1 MSNIVTNAVKHWQGT
16 PTQKLVLMCLAD
28 GAGDDGAVP
37 AWRSSAGSI
46 CSWTCLKRTAV
57 TEALKSLEA
66 AGLVAVDRP
75 RGQISTIRL
84 VFEVVDELPNPPGK
98 RCTPADGVPRETVDH
113 PPGKRQGVPRQ
124 TVGSTPGNGHLT
136 PLHQTPVIH
145 QERKRTRKRDAPSV
159 EKPMATVDQLVEAG
173 FPADVAN
180 EFIAHKAA
188 LKAPLTERAWRDH
201 LAEALKAG
209 WSPLQAAEK
218 VMAKSWKGFEA
229 RYVASEK
236 PPGQSQLSFAQQ
248 DEAAR
253 RKRWEEMTGRK
264 WPESRV
270 FDMLPTAAEFNNL
283 EPL

>member
-1 MSNIVTNAVKHWQGT
+1 MSNIVTNAVKGWQGP
-16 PTQKLVLMCLAD
+16 PTHKYVLMCLAD

-136 PLHQTPVIH
+136 PLHQTPDLHLVGQQVVEQSKPVIKKPPTKKKTRLTDDFLPNETGMRYASDREVDAGTEVQSFKNHH
-145 QERKRTRKRDAPSV
+145 QSKGNTFLDWQA
-159 EKPMATVDQLVEAG
+159 
-173 FPADVAN
+173 
-180 EFIAHKAA
+180 
-188 LKAPLTERAWRDH
+188 AWRTWCDN
-201 LAEALKAG
+201 AVKFRQSRAPASGAG
-209 WSPLQAAEK
+209 RQQA
-218 VMAKSWKGFEA
+218 
-229 RYVASEK
+229 
-236 PPGQSQLSFAQQ
+236 QSRADLLTDCPSSLYEGIKNGPA
-248 DEAAR
+248 
-253 RKRWEEMTGRK
+253 
-264 WPESRV
+264 
-270 FDMLPTAAEFNNL
+270 TAY
-283 EPL
+283 